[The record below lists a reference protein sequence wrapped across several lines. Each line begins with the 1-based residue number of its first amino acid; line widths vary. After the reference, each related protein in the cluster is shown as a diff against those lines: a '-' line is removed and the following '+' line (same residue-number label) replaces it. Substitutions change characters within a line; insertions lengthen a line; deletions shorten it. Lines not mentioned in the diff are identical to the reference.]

1 MILGGKLVKMKRN
14 LIYKHFCFL
23 LCGSLFAACISGCG
37 LKNDPVP
44 VGEENAGQTVSAE
57 NAFVPADTIEIAKSS
72 EYEFNPEEI
81 MYLSGVK
88 VSAYTPG
95 VSYTLS
101 DRSGDGIPELFVSD
115 GISVFAYEYDE
126 ETGFAKKS
134 TAFES
139 DAAEIKDSPDVIWV
153 DDSQWVDGSIY
164 GVASQIE
171 DPGLK
176 NDYYTSSNYEWLSK
190 TNVRFTGD
198 MVSPTDEVNDISEKK
213 REMFEDREKYDGEDI
228 RRVRRYYD
236 IATDWE
242 KRNEE
247 GVAPVKKYLDAIEN
261 IGSIDEMSDYLSD
274 PAIDPFCMFF
284 TFRTTLDS
292 KDTSHWIATIQG
304 DEFSVLPRIFNN
316 SEKDEIPELR
326 AEYDITVRYILERSG
341 YSSDDTDRILDEFHE
356 VEDILLEKD
365 WISDDED
372 ENDALLTPMPLD
384 DLSLECTNFP
394 VVRILKARGME
405 CGCVNADYPAYLRAL
420 DELYTKE
427 NLSNLKSY
435 CLAHT
440 AYEASKYLDLD
451 SLNAYYAHEG
461 ADLYDE
467 ETLNERYLY
476 EFLEVRSIVGVAS
489 ENAYMTYF
497 VDDEE
502 REDITALAGQIK
514 DAFRQIIE
522 DEEWMSDEGKKA
534 AIEKLDNMK
543 FNILRPDTLIDTS
556 YLEVDEGMGYLD
568 AYALLKN
575 NTRKHMAGFVGKE
588 RISGDWRYDIQT
600 ECTTTVNNC
609 FYYGA
614 FNQFFILDGF
624 ITDGTYR
631 KDMTTEEKLGTL
643 GEVIGHELTHGFDPM
658 GIQYDKNGNMVV
670 DEDNPGGWMP
680 EEDYKTYNERA
691 ERLADYFSTFVP
703 YPYNKCDGHI
713 YRGEAAA
720 DITGMQII
728 LRIASD
734 IDGFDYDKLFR
745 SHSRLWVKQ
754 STLIVEQGDIF
765 NEHPLY
771 YLRINAVNQQFEE
784 FYDTYD
790 IHEGDAMYLAP
801 EDRICIW

>member
-44 VGEENAGQTVSAE
+44 AGEENTDQTVSVE
-57 NAFVPADTIEIAKSS
+57 NAFVPVDTIEIAKSS

-81 MYLSGVK
+81 MFLSGVK

-213 REMFEDREKYDGEDI
+213 REMFEDREKYNGEDI
-228 RRVRRYYD
+228 QRVREYYD
-236 IATDWE
+236 IATNWE

-247 GVAPVKKYLDAIEN
+247 GVAPVKKYLDAIES
-261 IGSIDEMSDYLSD
+261 IGSIGEMSDYLAD
-274 PAIDPFCMFF
+274 PSADPFCMFF

-304 DEFSVLPRIFNN
+304 DDFSILPRIYNN
-316 SEKDEIPELR
+316 SDKEDIAELR
-326 AEYDITVRYILERSG
+326 TEYDITVSAILERSG
-341 YSSDDTDRILDEFHE
+341 YSSDDIAVILDEFHE
-356 VEDILLEKD
+356 VEDVLLEKN
-365 WISDDED
+365 WISEDED
-372 ENDALLTPMPLD
+372 ENDEFLTPMPAD
-384 DLSLECTNFP
+384 EFSERCKNFP
-394 VVRILKARGME
+394 VGRILKAYGLE
-405 CGCVNADYPAYLRAL
+405 DGCVNTDYPAYIRTL
-420 DELYTKE
+420 DEIYTNE
-427 NLSNLKSY
+427 NLSKLKSY
-435 CLAHT
+435 CIAHT

-451 SLNAYYAHEG
+451 CVNAYFAKAGEE
-461 ADLYDE
+461 LYDE
-467 ETLNERYLY
+467 ETLNGLYLADM
-476 EFLEVRSIVGVAS
+476 LDARSLVGVAS

-497 VDDEE
+497 VDEEE

-522 DEEWMSDEGKKA
+522 DEDWMSDEGKKA

-556 YLEVDEGMGYLD
+556 YLEVDPGSGYLE
-568 AYALLKN
+568 AYALLKV
-575 NTRKHMAGFVGKE
+575 NTRKHMAELVGKE

-624 ITDGTYR
+624 ITDNTYR
-631 KDMTTEEKLGTL
+631 KDMSEEEKLGTL

-658 GIQYDKNGNMVV
+658 GIQYDKDGNMVV
-670 DEDNPGGWMP
+670 DEDNPSGWMP

-691 ERLADYFSTFVP
+691 QRLADYFSSFTP
-703 YPYNKCDGHI
+703 YPYNKCDGNL

-720 DITGMQII
+720 DIAGMQIV
-728 LRIASD
+728 LKIASGM
-734 IDGFDYDKLFR
+734 DGFDYDKLFR
-745 SHSRLWVKQ
+745 SHSKLWVKQ
-754 STLIVEQGDIF
+754 TTLVVEQGDIF

-771 YLRINAVNQQFEE
+771 YLRVNAVNQQFQE
-784 FYDTYD
+784 FFDTYD
-790 IHEGDAMYLAP
+790 IHEGDGMYLAP
-801 EDRICIW
+801 EDRISIW